1 MLYWYEFDSA
11 IMNRGVKVSDE
22 AEGMRVHKV
31 ENQQIVSSQ
40 FVPDW
45 GKAQEVI
52 ADWINR
58 GV

>member
-1 MLYWYEFDSA
+1 
-11 IMNRGVKVSDE
+11 MNRGVKVSDE